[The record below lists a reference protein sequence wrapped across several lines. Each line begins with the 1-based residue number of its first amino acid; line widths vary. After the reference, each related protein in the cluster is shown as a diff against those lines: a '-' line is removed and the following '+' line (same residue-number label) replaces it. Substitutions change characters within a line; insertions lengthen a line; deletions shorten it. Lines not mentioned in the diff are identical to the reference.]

1 MVMLST
7 VQLHRNKCQRKLQE
21 PKLHVLIS
29 HFKKLKWRW
38 VFTLLSTIQ
47 KNSKVSTKIK
57 KIIGSNLPYLAIR
70 QREADITKERV
81 EKILASG
88 ANVILTTG
96 GIDDL
101 NTKYFVEKGAM
112 GVRRVLKKDL
122 KRIAKATGGKK
133 NHKFLFY
140 LLLIKMVIS

>member
-1 MVMLST
+1 MVP
-7 VQLHRNKCQRKLQE
+7 N
-21 PKLHVLIS
+21 
-29 HFKKLKWRW
+29 
-38 VFTLLSTIQ
+38 IQ
-47 KNSKVSTKIK
+47 DIHTNIF
-57 KIIGSNLPYLAIR
+57 NLAIR

-122 KRIAKATGGKK
+122 KRIAKATGGKRTI
-133 NHKFLFY
+133 NTSSTSF
-140 LLLIKMVIS
+140 V

>member
-1 MVMLST
+1 MPKKIQGAKIACLDFSLQKAKMKMGVH
-7 VQLHRNKCQRKLQE
+7 VIVDDPEKLQGQLY
-21 PKLHVLIS
+21 P
-29 HFKKLKWRW
+29 R
-38 VFTLLSTIQ
+38 
-47 KNSKVSTKIK
+47 NSYYSDEFILFQGIHTNTFN
-57 KIIGSNLPYLAIR
+57 SAIR

-122 KRIAKATGGKK
+122 KRIAKATGGKRTI
-133 NHKFLFY
+133 NTSPTSFL
-140 LLLIKMVIS
+140 

>member
-1 MVMLST
+1 MVP
-7 VQLHRNKCQRKLQE
+7 RKFILFQGI
-21 PKLHVLIS
+21 HTNT
-29 HFKKLKWRW
+29 F
-38 VFTLLSTIQ
+38 
-47 KNSKVSTKIK
+47 NS
-57 KIIGSNLPYLAIR
+57 AIR

-122 KRIAKATGGKK
+122 KRIAKATGGKRTI
-133 NHKFLFY
+133 NTCPTSFL
-140 LLLIKMVIS
+140 

>member
-1 MVMLST
+1 M
-7 VQLHRNKCQRKLQE
+7 E
-21 PKLHVLIS
+21 PN
-29 HFKKLKWRW
+29 
-38 VFTLLSTIQ
+38 IQ
-47 KNSKVSTKIK
+47 DIHTNIF
-57 KIIGSNLPYLAIR
+57 NLAIR

-81 EKILASG
+81 EKILSSG

-133 NHKFLFY
+133 NHKY
-140 LLLIKMVIS
+140 LSYLIFIKVANSYPFRGGRRLSYHLSGLNQRC

>member
-1 MVMLST
+1 M
-7 VQLHRNKCQRKLQE
+7 N
-21 PKLHVLIS
+21 
-29 HFKKLKWRW
+29 
-38 VFTLLSTIQ
+38 
-47 KNSKVSTKIK
+47 
-57 KIIGSNLPYLAIR
+57 LAIR

-122 KRIAKATGGKK
+122 KRIAKATGGKRTI
-133 NHKFLFY
+133 NFSITCLC
-140 LLLIKMVIS
+140 IKMIVPRCVSWRKKTFLSSFGSEPEMLTICYTPRHNDLRFTDYF

>member
-1 MVMLST
+1 MPKKIQGAKIACLDFSLQKAKMKMGVH
-7 VQLHRNKCQRKLQE
+7 VIVDDPEKLQGQQWYRIY
-21 PKLHVLIS
+21 PRHTNI
-29 HFKKLKWRW
+29 F
-38 VFTLLSTIQ
+38 
-47 KNSKVSTKIK
+47 N
-57 KIIGSNLPYLAIR
+57 LAIR

-122 KRIAKATGGKK
+122 KRIAKATGGKRTI
-133 NHKFLFY
+133 NTSSTSF
-140 LLLIKMVIS
+140 V

>member
-1 MVMLST
+1 MLLLMT
-7 VQLHRNKCQRKLQE
+7 
-21 PKLHVLIS
+21 
-29 HFKKLKWRW
+29 LK
-38 VFTLLSTIQ
+38 
-47 KNSKVSTKIK
+47 NYKVSMKFLEKFIFL
-57 KIIGSNLPYLAIR
+57 NLSFLAIR

-101 NTKYFVEKGAM
+101 NTKYFVDAKAM

-122 KRIAKATGGKK
+122 KRIAKATGGK
-133 NHKFLFY
+133 NHKIMKSETSPDFLLTY
-140 LLLIKMVIS
+140 LRVSMTTSLSIIFRV